1 MRCSHEGACYG
12 DRFLE
17 VFTRRVLSQGHV
29 VISFSDWFIFRSV
42 AGTCRTNSSHEATLR
57 LIGVKG
63 CFVAATCP
71 LNSNWFEFRGHV
83 AGTKFRPRNKIF
95 HENRAFTRWDFSR
108 RLYPRD
114 MSLQHVPSC
123 EPTLRVGWVDTS
135 PESWMDPIHV
145 LLPNHSPGPG
155 SSKPYQLIQDCHPK
169 PRRRSHQK

>member
-1 MRCSHEGACYG
+1 MLPGHVAGKNFMRSSHGGACCG

-42 AGTCRTNSSHEATLR
+42 AGTCRMNSSHEATLR
-57 LIGVKG
+57 LTGVYR

-95 HENRAFTRWDFSR
+95 HENRAFTRWNLSR
-108 RLYPRD
+108 GLCSRN
-114 MSLQHVPSC
+114 
-123 EPTLRVGWVDTS
+123 TS
-135 PESWMDPIHV
+135 PRSIGWEPIRARVTSALLV
-145 LLPNHSPGPG
+145 LKWNV
-155 SSKPYQLIQDCHPK
+155 
-169 PRRRSHQK
+169 